1 MSREKSEGLKYC
13 ERPSTARKFN
23 YRPRQLPAPGARPI
37 PTLQPR
43 VAPRA
48 SFTGLA
54 NCFRV
59 AADVASAAAWRPRRT
74 SVRRGAVRESGW
86 ISCETGTCGS
96 SSAASRSCL
105 SVILRSRPAGDWWP
119 WSSGWGRSP
128 VAAERRRGACAAAHP
143 ALPGASPLGRVCRGS
158 PPASYGGRTGGAVRP
173 GLVGSPFS
181 AFFHFPTIFPVN
193 SELPFLLPLV
203 GCESFGLIT
212 SECKRQKTNHFVSVF

>member
-1 MSREKSEGLKYC
+1 MSREKSGIKVL
-13 ERPSTARKFN
+13 RKTVN
-23 YRPRQLPAPGARPI
+23 SEEVQPQTGSAPRPGARPI

-48 SFTGLA
+48 SFTALA

-105 SVILRSRPAGDWWP
+105 SVILRSKPAGDWWP

-128 VAAERRRGACAAAHP
+128 AAAERRRGACAAAHP

-158 PPASYGGRTGGAVRP
+158 PPSSYGGGTGGAVRP

-203 GCESFGLIT
+203 GCESLGLIT
-212 SECKRQKTNHFVSVF
+212 SECKREKTNQFVSVF